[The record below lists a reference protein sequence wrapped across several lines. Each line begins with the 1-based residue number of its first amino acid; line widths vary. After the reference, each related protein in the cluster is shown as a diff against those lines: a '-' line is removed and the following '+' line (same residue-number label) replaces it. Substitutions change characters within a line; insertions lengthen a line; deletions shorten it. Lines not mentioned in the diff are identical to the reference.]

1 MEDEELGL
9 GGKLDFLEAFSALP
23 DPRQSKKVLY
33 PLDEVLLLTLCA
45 VLCGADGWVSVAL
58 FGEQKLKFL
67 RRFLPFENG
76 TPSHDQLGL
85 IFGALDAQ
93 AFQTCFIAWTQASS
107 GAIAGVVAIDGKTVR
122 RSFDRAGNKGAIHL
136 VSAWSSRQK
145 LVLGARAVDEKSNEI
160 TAIPELLDLLAIK
173 GAIVTI
179 DAMGCQKKIAEKII
193 AKSADYVFGL
203 KGNQATLRT
212 DVEDLFTEQMA
223 CNFKDVA
230 VSRAIGTDAGHG
242 RIETRE
248 VFAVGDIAWL
258 RQNHEWAGLRF
269 IIMGSPAGKHKRA
282 LSGNG
287 ASTSPRCPPT
297 PKNSG
302 PPSVNIGAWRMLCI
316 GSWTS
321 ISGTMTAASER
332 KTPPP
337 TSHPSSA
344 QPSMPCARHPARTA
358 SNPSVLSPLGTKT
371 ISPKSSKTYECNS
384 FDSPAQ
390 GSCCS

>member
-45 VLCGADGWVSVAL
+45 VLCGADGWVNVAL

-93 AFQTCFIAWTQASS
+93 AFQTCFIAWTQALS

-258 RQNHEWAGLRF
+258 RQNHEWAGLRS
-269 IIMGSPAGKHKRA
+269 IIMVVSSRETQKGTERERRFYISSLPADAEKLGSAIRQHWGVENALHWVLDVNFRDDDCRIRKKNAPANFSSVKRA
-282 LSGNG
+282 TLNALRKAPGKDSLKSKRLI
-287 ASTSPRCPPT
+287 A
-297 PKNSG
+297 
-302 PPSVNIGAWRMLCI
+302 AWDENYLAKI
-316 GSWTS
+316 L
-321 ISGTMTAASER
+321 E
-332 KTPPP
+332 
-337 TSHPSSA
+337 
-344 QPSMPCARHPARTA
+344 
-358 SNPSVLSPLGTKT
+358 NL
-371 ISPKSSKTYECNS
+371 
-384 FDSPAQ
+384 
-390 GSCCS
+390 

>member
-67 RRFLPFENG
+67 RRFLAFENG

-85 IFGALDAQ
+85 IFGALDVQ
-93 AFQTCFIAWTQASS
+93 AFQTCFIAWTQTLS

-179 DAMGCQKKIAEKII
+179 DAMGCQKKIAEKIV
-193 AKSADYVFGL
+193 AKGADYVFGL
-203 KGNQATLRT
+203 KGNQGTLRA

-230 VSRAIGTDAGHG
+230 VSRAINTDAGHG

-248 VFAVGDIAWL
+248 VFAIGDIAWL
-258 RQNHEWAGLRF
+258 KQNHEWTGLRSIVMVVSSRETQKTIERERRF
-269 IIMGSPAGKHKRA
+269 YISSLPAGAEKLGSAIRQHWGVENALHWVLDVNFRDDDCRIRKKNAPANFSSVKRA
-282 LSGNG
+282 TLNALRKAPGKDSLKSKRLI
-287 ASTSPRCPPT
+287 A
-297 PKNSG
+297 
-302 PPSVNIGAWRMLCI
+302 AWDENYLAKI
-316 GSWTS
+316 L
-321 ISGTMTAASER
+321 E
-332 KTPPP
+332 
-337 TSHPSSA
+337 
-344 QPSMPCARHPARTA
+344 
-358 SNPSVLSPLGTKT
+358 NL
-371 ISPKSSKTYECNS
+371 
-384 FDSPAQ
+384 
-390 GSCCS
+390 

>member
-1 MEDEELGL
+1 VEDEELGL

-258 RQNHEWAGLRF
+258 RQNHEWAGLRS
-269 IIMGSPAGKHKRA
+269 IIMVVSSRETQKGAERERRFYISSLPADAEKLGSAIRQHWGVENALHWVLDVNFRDDDCRIRKKNAPANFSSVKRA
-282 LSGNG
+282 TLNALRKAPGKDSLKSKRLI
-287 ASTSPRCPPT
+287 A
-297 PKNSG
+297 
-302 PPSVNIGAWRMLCI
+302 AWDENYLAKI
-316 GSWTS
+316 L
-321 ISGTMTAASER
+321 E
-332 KTPPP
+332 
-337 TSHPSSA
+337 
-344 QPSMPCARHPARTA
+344 
-358 SNPSVLSPLGTKT
+358 NL
-371 ISPKSSKTYECNS
+371 
-384 FDSPAQ
+384 
-390 GSCCS
+390 

>member
-1 MEDEELGL
+1 VEDEELGI

-45 VLCGADGWVSVAL
+45 VLCGADGWVSVAQ

-85 IFGALDAQ
+85 IFGTLDAQ
-93 AFQTCFIAWTQASS
+93 AFQTCFIAWTEALS

-193 AKSADYVFGL
+193 AKGADYVFGL

-230 VSRAIGTDAGHG
+230 VSRGIGTDAGHG

-258 RQNHEWAGLRF
+258 RQNHEWEGLRS
-269 IIMGSPAGKHKRA
+269 IIMVVSSRETQKGTERERRFYISSLPADAEKLGSAIRQHWGVENALHWVLDVNFRDDDCRIRKKNAPANFSSVKRA
-282 LSGNG
+282 TLNALRKAPGKDSLKSKRLI
-287 ASTSPRCPPT
+287 A
-297 PKNSG
+297 
-302 PPSVNIGAWRMLCI
+302 AWDENYLAKI
-316 GSWTS
+316 L
-321 ISGTMTAASER
+321 E
-332 KTPPP
+332 
-337 TSHPSSA
+337 
-344 QPSMPCARHPARTA
+344 
-358 SNPSVLSPLGTKT
+358 NL
-371 ISPKSSKTYECNS
+371 
-384 FDSPAQ
+384 
-390 GSCCS
+390 

>member
-230 VSRAIGTDAGHG
+230 VSRAIGTEAGHG

-258 RQNHEWAGLRF
+258 RQNHEWAGLRS
-269 IIMGSPAGKHKRA
+269 IIMVVSSRETQKGTERERRFYISSLPADAEKLGSSIRQHWGVENALHWVLDVNFRDDDCRIRKKNAPANFSSVKRA
-282 LSGNG
+282 TLNALRKAPGKDSLKSKRLI
-287 ASTSPRCPPT
+287 A
-297 PKNSG
+297 
-302 PPSVNIGAWRMLCI
+302 AWDENYLAKI
-316 GSWTS
+316 V
-321 ISGTMTAASER
+321 E
-332 KTPPP
+332 
-337 TSHPSSA
+337 
-344 QPSMPCARHPARTA
+344 
-358 SNPSVLSPLGTKT
+358 NL
-371 ISPKSSKTYECNS
+371 
-384 FDSPAQ
+384 
-390 GSCCS
+390 